1 MKTKAAFL
9 DRDCVIVRDSGYV
22 HRIVDLELLPGVE
35 AALARLQAAGF
46 KLIVVTNQSGI
57 ARGIYS
63 EQDYAAFTQALRVEL
78 ALGGVH
84 LDEVYHCPHLEDAAL
99 PMYAQSCDCRKPR
112 PGMLL
117 QAQREFE
124 IDMGASLMVG
134 DRLSDLQAGRNAGLA
149 RCYLIA
155 ETQSAD
161 MEADGVFPSLEECVA
176 RVLAEGEAQTEGSR

>member
-9 DRDCVIVRDSGYV
+9 DRDGVIVRDCGYV

-63 EQDYAAFTQALRVEL
+63 EQDYDAFTQALRAKL

-99 PMYAQSCDCRKPR
+99 PEYAQACDCRKPR
-112 PGMLL
+112 PGLLL
-117 QAQREFE
+117 QAQRELG
-124 IDMGASLMVG
+124 IDLGASFMVG
-134 DRLSDLQAGRNAGLA
+134 DRLSDLQAGRNAGVA

-155 ETQSAD
+155 EPPPAD
-161 MEADGVFPSLEECVA
+161 MPADGIFPSLEDCVA
-176 RVLAEGEAQTEGSR
+176 RVLSKVEVQIEISR